1 MTDETTEVEDAPK
14 KGILMPLIIGVVLAA
29 VGGGG
34 GFFAV
39 QSGLIGGAAP
49 ATAEAPPPKTTSSKD
64 IAFIAIDPMIIS
76 IGEAGA
82 NRHLRFRA
90 QLEVDQTYTDE
101 ITAIM
106 PRIVDVLNGYLRA
119 IRLTDIEDNV
129 ALFRLRAQ
137 MLRRV
142 QLVAGPGRVKD
153 VLIQEF
159 VLN

>member
-1 MTDETTEVEDAPK
+1 MTDETADVEESPR
-14 KGILMPLIIGVVLAA
+14 KGIFVPLIIGLALAA
-29 VGGGG
+29 AGGGG

-39 QSGLIGGAAP
+39 QSGLILSP
-49 ATAEAPPPKTTSSKD
+49 TRDNPAEAEADVDKSKG
-64 IAFIAIDPMIIS
+64 IAFVAVDPLIIS
-76 IGEAGA
+76 LGPASA
-82 NRHLRFRA
+82 NRHLRFQA
-90 QLEVDQTYTDE
+90 QLEVDQTYADE
-101 ITAIM
+101 VEAIM

-119 IRLTDIEDNV
+119 VKISDLEDNV

-142 QLVAGPGRVKD
+142 QLVAGDGRVKD

>member
-1 MTDETTEVEDAPK
+1 MSDETETEGEEPK
-14 KGILMPLIIGVVLAA
+14 KGLMLPLVIGIVLAL

-39 QSGLIGGAAP
+39 SSGLIGGP
-49 ATAEAPPPKTTSSKD
+49 STSETKPEAPKATGAKD
-64 IAFIAIDPMIIS
+64 LAFIAVDPLIVS
-76 IGEAGA
+76 IGEAGT
-82 NRHLRFRA
+82 NRHLRFQA
-90 QLEVDQTYTDE
+90 QLEVNPDYSDE
-101 ITAIM
+101 VEAIM

-119 IRLTDIEDNV
+119 IRLADIEDNV

-142 QLVAGPGRVKD
+142 QLVAGPDRVKD
-153 VLIQEF
+153 ILIQEF